1 MWKLGRDPATCRR
14 RRSGPEEH
22 ATRLDNFSERHSNGL
37 LNGLRQVGAGHRS
50 LKQLCIAM
58 HNYHDVHDAFPP
70 QSLVNKKGER
80 LLSWRVRLLPDLGQF
95 NLYQQFR
102 QDEAWDSEHNRQL
115 IHQMP
120 EIFRSSSLGQVTEA
134 KTCLVLAQTENSF
147 GGRHTQ
153 SDAEHQRRRLDWEPS
168 MMN

>member
-1 MWKLGRDPATCRR
+1 
-14 RRSGPEEH
+14 
-22 ATRLDNFSERHSNGL
+22 
-37 LNGLRQVGAGHRS
+37 
-50 LKQLCIAM
+50 M

-102 QDEAWDSEHNRQL
+102 QDEAWDSEHNKQL

-120 EIFRSSSLGQVTEA
+120 EIFRSSSLGQVTEG
-134 KTCLVLAQTENSF
+134 KTCLLLAQT
-147 GGRHTQ
+147 
-153 SDAEHQRRRLDWEPS
+153 PS
-168 MMN
+168 AGFARNPN